1 MPLPR
6 YLILNFDNGKF
17 HLSFSIGIAFCVYIV
32 YINELN
38 IYKQELYC
46 VKFYICSSF
55 VWDNVTLWN
64 EQFNLPY
71 FKYSDAA

>member
-1 MPLPR
+1 MPLP
-6 YLILNFDNGKF
+6 LFNFDNRKF
-17 HLSFSIGIAFCVYIV
+17 HLSFSHRLAFCVYIV
-32 YINELN
+32 YFNELN

-46 VKFYICSSF
+46 LKFYICSSF